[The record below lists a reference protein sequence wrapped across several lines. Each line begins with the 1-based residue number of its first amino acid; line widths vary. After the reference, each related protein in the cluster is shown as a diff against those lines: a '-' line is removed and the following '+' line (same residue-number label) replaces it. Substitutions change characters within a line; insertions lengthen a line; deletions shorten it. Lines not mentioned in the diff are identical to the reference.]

1 MPAVN
6 KKSFFGS
13 SIFGN
18 KPGNAELVATLR
30 QFMDEN
36 YECEIEGDDELSC
49 TIRELGQRLAERQA
63 EPGKHST
70 MFRSMQLIGS
80 QTSKLSEHIS
90 RSVDVQKN
98 LLHEIRGRATI
109 LGDDLGGAI
118 SHLDNSVNTV
128 NALRDEISKEV
139 ATVHE
144 CVVESLGSINTNLN
158 EKANTAVA
166 VLNGIQEI
174 GKGINLLALNAAIE
188 AARAGEQ
195 GRGFAVVAEE
205 VRSLATITMERAKQA
220 TDQLD
225 FSGIQQ
231 NLAEIQEK
239 NAEALKQL
247 ETNIQT
253 STTQLNDL
261 FQNMSR
267 EMEGVGENSG
277 IIFESLDMSNDAID
291 RINNKK
297 DWVTELTS
305 KFDDGLDKIDADDF
319 SKAETHFKKSLDRLY
334 LSADPAHDL
343 LDDIMQRNVLRVA
356 IEPSFVGLS
365 FRDKPGDPLKGMDVD
380 YAKALA
386 KYMGVNCEFIETPWD
401 ICTEVLTAGQRP
413 GDLTADV
420 VISALPP
427 STEFLD
433 TAYSETYTY
442 LNFVLAKRVGDDSI
456 RRLSDLEGKT
466 VGIIN
471 DPGAFVVLEEA
482 GLRWSSNASK
492 AGGKV
497 NISNLIAYSDQ
508 SRIHDCLADGIVDAF
523 CVDQPIYHWA
533 CNNPASPWFGKI
545 EIVPGNLASN
555 PYYYTVGV
563 ADNAASYRLIR
574 KINQFIAW
582 YKTQPERDQ
591 LEREWQGQIVNDTQS
606 YRDEDPSLRGEA
618 ELRPLYIEHC
628 NRFGISTEN
637 LDNE

>member
-1 MPAVN
+1 MPGLR
-6 KKSFFGS
+6 KKTLFGNN
-13 SIFGN
+13 IFGN
-18 KPGNAELVATLR
+18 KKGNAELVATLR
-30 QFMDEN
+30 RYMHET
-36 YECEIEGDDELSC
+36 YECEIDGDDELSC
-49 TIRELGQRLAERQA
+49 VIRDLGQHLKERQST
-63 EPGKHST
+63 PGKHST
-70 MFRSMQLIGS
+70 LFRSMQLIGS
-80 QTSKLSEHIS
+80 QTSKLAEHIS
-90 RSVDVQKN
+90 RSVDMQQN
-98 LLHEIRGRATI
+98 LLHEIRSRSTI
-109 LGDDLGGAI
+109 LGDDLNAAI
-118 SHLDNSVNTV
+118 INLNDSVKTVNT
-128 NALRDEISKEV
+128 LRDDISSEV

-144 CVVESLGSINTNLN
+144 CVVESLDSINTSLN

-205 VRSLATITMERAKQA
+205 VRNLATITMERAKQA

-225 FSGIQQ
+225 FSSIQQ
-231 NLAEIQEK
+231 QLTDIQGK
-239 NAEALKQL
+239 NADALKLL
-247 ETNIQT
+247 EANIQK
-253 STTQLNDL
+253 STTQLNEL

-277 IIFESLDMSNDAID
+277 IIFESLDMSNASVE
-291 RINNKK
+291 RINDKK
-297 DWVTELTS
+297 NWIAELTAE
-305 KFDDGLDKIDADDF
+305 FDTGLDEIDEDDF
-319 SKAETHFKKSLDRLY
+319 SRAESHFKKSLDRLY

-343 LDDIMQRNVLRVA
+343 LDDIIQRKVLRVA

-365 FRDKPGDPLKGMDVD
+365 FREKPGDQLKGLDAD

-386 KYMGVNCEFIETPWD
+386 KYMGVECQFIETPWD
-401 ICTEVLTAGQRP
+401 ICTEVLTAGRRP
-413 GDLTADV
+413 GDPTADV

-456 RRLSDLEGKT
+456 QRLSDLEGKT

-471 DPGAFVVLEEA
+471 DPGAFAVLEDA
-482 GLRWSSNASK
+482 GLRWSSNSRK
-492 AGGKV
+492 AGGKTS
-497 NISNLIAYSDQ
+497 IANLIAYSDQ

-533 CNNPASPWFGKI
+533 CTNPVSPWYGKI

-555 PYYYTVGV
+555 PYFYTAGV
-563 ADNAASYRLIR
+563 ADNAASYRLLR

-582 YKTQPERDQ
+582 YKIQPERDQ
-591 LEREWQGQIVNDTQS
+591 LEQKWQGKILNSTLT
-606 YRDEDPSLRGEA
+606 YRDEDSSLRGED
-618 ELRPLYIEHC
+618 ELRPLYIDHC
-628 NRFGISTEN
+628 KRFGISTTH
-637 LDNE
+637 LDD

>member
-1 MPAVN
+1 MSGLN
-6 KKSFFGS
+6 KKSFFGNH
-13 SIFGN
+13 IFRNKSGN
-18 KPGNAELVATLR
+18 SDLVSTLR
-30 QFMDEN
+30 QFMNDN
-36 YECEIEGDDELSC
+36 YECNIEGDDELSNV
-49 TIRELGQRLAERQA
+49 IRELGQHLAKRQVNSA
-63 EPGKHST
+63 KNLT
-70 MFRSMQLIGS
+70 LFRSIQLIGS
-80 QTSKLSEHIS
+80 QTSKLSGHIS
-90 RSVDVQKN
+90 RSVDAQKN
-98 LLHEIRGRATI
+98 LLDEIRGRSTI
-109 LGDDLGGAI
+109 LGNDLGGAI
-118 SHLDNSVNTV
+118 NNLDDSVNTV

-144 CVVESLGSINTNLN
+144 CVVESLDGINTSLN

-225 FSGIQQ
+225 FSSVQQHLTDIQM
-231 NLAEIQEK
+231 K
-239 NAEALKQL
+239 NAEALKLL
-247 ETNIQT
+247 ETNIQK

-261 FQNMSR
+261 FQNMSK

-277 IIFESLDMSNDAID
+277 IIFESLDMSNDAVE
-291 RINNKK
+291 RINNKQN
-297 DWVTELTS
+297 WITELTS
-305 KFDDGLDKIDADDF
+305 SFDEGLDKIEANDY
-319 SKAETHFKKSLDRLY
+319 SRAEAHFKKSLDRLY

-343 LDDIMQRNVLRVA
+343 LDDIMQRKVLRVA

-365 FRDKPGDPLKGMDVD
+365 FRDKPGDPLKGLDVD

-386 KYMGVNCEFIETPWD
+386 RYIGVDCEFIETPWD
-401 ICTEVLTAGQRP
+401 VCTEVLTAGWYP

-420 VISALPP
+420 VVSALPP

-442 LNFVLAKRVGDDSI
+442 LNFVLARRVGDDSI
-456 RRLSDLEGKT
+456 EKLSDLEGKT

-471 DPGAFVVLEEA
+471 DPGAFNVLEDA
-482 GLRWSSNASK
+482 GLRWFSNAKK
-492 AGGKV
+492 AGGKT

-533 CNNPASPWFGKI
+533 CTNPASPWYGKI

-555 PYYYTVGV
+555 PYYYAVGV
-563 ADNAASYRLIR
+563 ADNAASYRLLR

-591 LEREWQGQIVNDTQS
+591 LERKWQGQIVNNTLT
-606 YRDEDPSLRGEA
+606 YRDEDPCLRGEV
-618 ELRPLYIEHC
+618 ELRPLYVEHC
-628 NRFGISTEN
+628 KRFGISTDK
-637 LDNE
+637 LDN